1 MQTVVADMFKI
12 YVNLFTH
19 CLSMCK
25 GSRGNYVR
33 DTLYWPLSTVFKC
46 EVAPVQFTFCS
57 YEAISFIFQIYLF
70 QIYDFRFQIN
80 VGASGATEVTK

>member
-1 MQTVVADMFKI
+1 MQTVVADMFKT
-12 YVNLFTH
+12 YVNLFTR

-25 GSRGNYVR
+25 GSKVR
-33 DTLYWPLSTVFKC
+33 NTLYWPLSTVFKC

-57 YEAISFIFQIYLF
+57 YEAICFIFQIYSF